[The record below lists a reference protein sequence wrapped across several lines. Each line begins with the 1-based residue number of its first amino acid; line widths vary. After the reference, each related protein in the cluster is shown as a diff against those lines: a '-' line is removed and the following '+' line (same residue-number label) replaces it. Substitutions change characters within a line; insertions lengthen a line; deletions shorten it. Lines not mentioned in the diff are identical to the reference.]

1 MTIAEDS
8 LKLHYEKKGKIEVV
22 SRVPVKTREDLSL
35 AYTPGVAEACLEIQK
50 DIDKSYELTR
60 RWNTCAVITDGSA
73 VLGLGDIGP
82 EAGMPVMEGKCVLF
96 KEFGGV
102 DALPLCVRTKDIDE
116 FVNAVYLIS
125 GSFGGINL
133 EDMESRKP
141 FLKGFI
147 VREKCNVPNNWRCE
161 MELDGFLKQNHIMGL
176 EGIDTRAL
184 TRVLRDN
191 GTMRGIITTRFED
204 LTASQ
209 IKQKFD
215 TYTNE
220 FAVKEVTIDEKYVI
234 NGSGTH
240 LAVLDCG
247 IKKGILRD
255 LNKRGCK
262 LTVFPAFTSADE
274 ILSVEPDAIFL
285 GNGPGDPKDIP
296 TVIETVKQLIE
307 SGKPVLGICLGHQL
321 ISLALGCNTKRLKF
335 GHHGGNHPVRDCQT
349 GRVYIT
355 SQNHNFVVC
364 DLTDDVEPTFVNV
377 NDGSIEGIRHKT
389 KPIYSV
395 QFHPEASPGPLDT
408 QVLFDRFLKIAEEA
422 KKNA

>member
-1 MTIAEDS
+1 M
-8 LKLHYEKKGKIEVV
+8 EKTVKAMLILENGARFKGSAFGCIKETVGEVV
-22 SRVPVKTREDLSL
+22 FTTGMTGYQE
-35 AYTPGVAEACLEIQK
+35 T
-50 DIDKSYELTR
+50 LTDPSFAGQIV
-60 RWNTCAVITDGSA
+60 TMTYP
-73 VLGLGDIGP
+73 LIG
-82 EAGMPVMEGKCVLF
+82 
-96 KEFGGV
+96 
-102 DALPLCVRTKDIDE
+102 
-116 FVNAVYLIS
+116 NY
-125 GSFGGINL
+125 GINL
-133 EDMESRKP
+133 EDMESKRP
-141 FLKGFI
+141 YLKGFI
-147 VREKCNVPNNWRCE
+147 VREKCDVPNNWRCE
-161 MELDGFLKQNHIMGL
+161 MELDGFLKQHRIMGL

-204 LTASQ
+204 LTESQ

-215 TYTNE
+215 TYTNK
-220 FAVKEVTIDEKYVI
+220 FAVKETTCEAPYTI

-247 IKKGILRD
+247 IKQGILRD

-262 LTVFPAFTSADE
+262 LSVFPAYTSAED
-274 ILSVEPDAIFL
+274 ILAVKPDAVFL
-285 GNGPGDPKDIP
+285 GNGPGDPQDIP
-296 TVIETVKQLIE
+296 EITAEVKKLID
-307 SGKPVLGICLGHQL
+307 SGIPVLGICLGHQL

-335 GHHGGNHPVRDCQT
+335 GHHGGNHPVRDVQT

-364 DLTDDVEPTFVNV
+364 DLTDEVEPSFVNV

-408 QVLFDRFLKIAEEA
+408 QVLFDKFLKIIEEA